1 MAWTNGS
8 KPWTN
13 GQSQWQPKWKPTSKW
28 QPKWKPASKWQPKW
42 VQSQRKW
49 QPKWKSQQ
57 QGGAKIWVPSAPKN
71 FTPDKDA
78 RYKGT
83 VAGYWK
89 WKGVGFIQIA
99 QSGTLPV
106 PKDQVFVHWS
116 NIQSEDRFPF
126 LQKDMQVEFGVML
139 WKSKNAKQIR
149 AKHVTLPGG
158 GVIALQDAADAE
170 KKEFVGGQHLRYT
183 GRLESYEPNKGTGL
197 VLIDDGFELEDG
209 VPKKLVVEESEV
221 NAGGKRPRRYI
232 ENVEVEFGIW
242 KSAKGKYKV
251 YNMTLPGGDP
261 VTPENYEHR
270 KLSVRNC
277 KGTIIEWW
285 YKQGYG
291 FIQPDPS
298 QRLPASAEKNFAAM
312 AEASK
317 RRGKTVKHKKAIY
330 FRKPDCQT
338 GFWPKKGANVVFQ
351 LYTDDKGVG
360 AADIH

>member
-1 MAWTNGS
+1 
-8 KPWTN
+8 
-13 GQSQWQPKWKPTSKW
+13 
-28 QPKWKPASKWQPKW
+28 
-42 VQSQRKW
+42 
-49 QPKWKSQQ
+49 
-57 QGGAKIWVPSAPKN
+57 
-71 FTPDKDA
+71 
-78 RYKGT
+78 
-83 VAGYWK
+83 
-89 WKGVGFIQIA
+89 
-99 QSGTLPV
+99 
-106 PKDQVFVHWS
+106 
-116 NIQSEDRFPF
+116 
-126 LQKDMQVEFGVML
+126 
-139 WKSKNAKQIR
+139 
-149 AKHVTLPGG
+149 
-158 GVIALQDAADAE
+158 
-170 KKEFVGGQHLRYT
+170 
-183 GRLESYEPNKGTGL
+183 L